1 MRILL
6 IGDYSNMHSQL
17 ARTLRSLGHSVT
29 LLSDGSGF
37 QRTDRDIDVSRRLP
51 WKFGGAELY
60 LRCRHMFRKSLHGFD
75 IVAFQHPN
83 FLTLKPI
90 HLQSLLHIL
99 RNENDRLFLTA
110 AGTDVNYIRECL
122 DPDSPLRYNEFRIGA
137 LPGPSAGALRQWMTP
152 EMEAYNDLFYTQID
166 GAVSALYEYHIAL
179 RRILPAGKIHYGGI
193 PVDVDALAPYPFPDP
208 AQGIHLFLGR
218 HAHRR
223 AEKGTD
229 ILEQAARD
237 VCRRHSG
244 VTLEIVENR
253 PYAEYVTLMKNSHI
267 VLDQLYSFTPATNA
281 LIAMSRGRIAV
292 SGAEPEYY
300 DFIGETTN
308 RPIVNVGPG
317 LRSTID
323 ALDALVADPD
333 TLAARATASRTFATT
348 HNAATTVATRFLH
361 AWTH

>member
-83 FLTLKPI
+83 FLTLKPV

-267 VLDQLYSFTPATNA
+267 VL
-281 LIAMSRGRIAV
+281 AMSQIRTHFVFNILNAI
-292 SGAEPEYY
+292 SGMCEYDPQKADETLVMFAHYLRSNINIMEEDEPEAFTKSLEHLEEYV
-300 DFIGETTN
+300 FLEQVRFGEK
-308 RPIVNVGPG
+308 IQ
-317 LRSTID
+317 
-323 ALDALVADPD
+323 
-333 TLAARATASRTFATT
+333 FAKK
-348 HNAATTVATRFLH
+348 H
-361 AWTH
+361 